1 MEGIRGVAAVR
12 NIAQFDGRRLWTRRF
27 SKQNENAFDTW
38 VAVIANGEICAPRGE
53 FSLDG
58 GAGLEFYR
66 KERRSAGLQFEVVN
80 LTNHVNVINFASLF
94 SGTAVAP
101 PRSAAVRLRFN
112 F

>member
-1 MEGIRGVAAVR
+1 MKP
-12 NIAQFDGRRLWTRRF
+12 N
-27 SKQNENAFDTW
+27 
-38 VAVIANGEICAPRGE
+38 

-80 LTNHVNVINFASLF
+80 LTNHVNVIDFASLF

-101 PRSAAVRLRFN
+101 PRSAAARFRFN